1 MRAVRLLR
9 PGAPLEDCDVGDP
22 RPRDGEII
30 VDVHAAGICHSDAH
44 YRAGGGRVNLP
55 ITLGHEVAGVIAA
68 TNERVA
74 LHYLFDNGEMI
85 GKERDGGYAERIV
98 VERHNA
104 IAIPDEVPFEHAA
117 IMMCSTATAWHAL
130 RLAQI
135 RSGES
140 LAIIGFGGLG
150 VSAIQLGRLLGVS
163 NVAVIDVVEEKLKLA
178 KSFGATELASFDV
191 ALEFSGD
198 PSAAL
203 RALRALKPGGRL
215 IIVAINLR
223 KLEID
228 PYSDVLAKERRII
241 GCSDHTRE
249 ELVELMQIAK
259 RRDIDLSHAIT
270 RTVAL
275 EANAINA
282 VLDDLD
288 RGTTHLRTVITA
300 ESGRSTTR
308 PCRSSLS
315 PSAPYPHT

>member
-1 MRAVRLLR
+1 MRAIQLIQQ
-9 PGAPLEDCDVGDP
+9 GSPLEERELDEP
-22 RPRDGEII
+22 LPRDGEIV
-30 VDVHAAGICHSDAH
+30 VDVRAAGICHSDAH

-55 ITLGHEVAGVIAA
+55 VTLGHEVAGVIRD

-74 LHYLFDNGEMI
+74 LHYLVDNGEMI

-150 VSAIQLGRLLGVS
+150 VSAIQLARVLGVTKIS
-163 NVAVIDVVEEKLKLA
+163 AVDVVPEKLKLA
-178 KSFGATELASFDV
+178 TSLGAETELGEVDV
-191 ALEFSGD
+191 ALEFSGN
-198 PSAAL
+198 PAAAL

-228 PYSDVLAKERRII
+228 PYSDVLTKERRII

-249 ELVELMQIAK
+249 ELLELMQIAK
-259 RRDIDLSHAIT
+259 RREIDLSHAIT
-270 RTVAL
+270 RTVPL
-275 EANAINA
+275 EANEINA

-288 RGTTHLRTVITA
+288 RGTTHLRTVIITEPSPA
-300 ESGRSTTR
+300 ARERVARS
-308 PCRSSLS
+308 
-315 PSAPYPHT
+315 AG

>member
-1 MRAVRLLR
+1 MMRAVRLLR
-9 PGAPLEDCDVGDP
+9 QGAPLEDAKVDDP
-22 RPRDGEII
+22 QPRAGEIV
-30 VDVHAAGICHSDAH
+30 VDVRAAGICHSDAH

-55 ITLGHEVAGVIAA
+55 LTLGHEVAGVISG

-74 LHYLFDNGEMI
+74 LHYLFDNGDMI

-130 RLAQI
+130 KLAQI
-135 RSGES
+135 RAGES
-140 LAIIGFGGLG
+140 LGIIGFGGLG
-150 VSAIQLGRLLGVS
+150 VSAIQLARVLGVS
-163 NVAVIDVVEEKLKLA
+163 NVGVVDVVEEKLKLA
-178 KSFGATELASFDV
+178 KSFGAMNLDSFDV
-191 ALEFSGD
+191 ALEFSGN

-203 RALRALKPGGRL
+203 AALRALKPGGRL

-241 GCSDHTRE
+241 GCSDHTRD
-249 ELVELMQIAK
+249 ELVELMQIA
-259 RRDIDLSHAIT
+259 RRGEIDLARAIT
-270 RTVAL
+270 RTVPL
-275 EANAINA
+275 DANAING

-288 RGTTHLRTVITA
+288 RGTTHLRTVIAT
-300 ESGRSTTR
+300 SSR
-308 PCRSSLS
+308 P
-315 PSAPYPHT
+315 